1 MFMEEAE
8 LSLPGHSRSTL
19 GMPQVWRTWP
29 LKLGKAAG
37 FEKTGH
43 GPVQLRDWKAQDSWP
58 CVRIRTQLRLSWD
71 LCYRNRRH

>member
-43 GPVQLRDWKAQDSWP
+43 GPVQLRDWKA
-58 CVRIRTQLRLSWD
+58 
-71 LCYRNRRH
+71 